1 MRLENRRIRCDHL
14 KIIPRLQLGTRTVSP
29 FQISLPKCIQAHL
42 SGVRPMASLINFPF
56 SGKNQTGSRTSAFR
70 IAARLFSIVAV
81 STLFIETVLMFAF
94 KWLSPISIVVENF
107 LDGAILTLLLSP
119 ILYLFLFRPLYTNI
133 SLIQES
139 QENLQQQRDR
149 LEHEVQ
155 LRTTELTR
163 AKDIVDD
170 ALKETDDLYQN
181 APCGYHSLDKDG
193 IIVRINKTELSW
205 LGYTKDEVVGKMKW
219 RNTITSASLHVFQN
233 NFPNFMKHGFVHD
246 LEYEMIRKDGTIF
259 HGLLNATAVYDDSGN
274 FLMSRS
280 TVFDITQR
288 KLTEAMLRESEARLK
303 EMFENLSSAVAVY
316 QASPNGQDFTF
327 ITFNRAAERLEKMRR
342 EDLIGKNVL
351 DVFPRIAEHGL
362 LDIFRRVWKSGV
374 AEHFPISMY
383 QDGRISRWCE
393 NYVYKLPNGEI
404 ASIYDDATKE
414 KQDEEQ
420 MHHLAYHD
428 VLTGLPNRILIFD
441 RLRRALLKAK
451 RDGSKSALMFL
462 DLDKFKLIN
471 DTLGHDMGDMILRET
486 AKRLRDCIR
495 ESDTVARIGGD
506 EFVVLLPTINAELD
520 AMRVAEKI
528 RHAVHQPFELAGHS
542 LHISSSI
549 GIAAYPSHGNEE
561 KQLVKNADIAMYYAK
576 KTGGNNVKIYQP
588 DYSE

>member
-1 MRLENRRIRCDHL
+1 
-14 KIIPRLQLGTRTVSP
+14 
-29 FQISLPKCIQAHL
+29 
-42 SGVRPMASLINFPF
+42 MASLINFPF

>member
-1 MRLENRRIRCDHL
+1 MAR
-14 KIIPRLQLGTRTVSP
+14 P
-29 FQISLPKCIQAHL
+29 FLFSL
-42 SGVRPMASLINFPF
+42 F
-56 SGKNQTGSRTSAFR
+56 GKNLASSKPSAFR
-70 IAARLFSIVAV
+70 IAARLFSVVAI
-81 STLFIETVLMFAF
+81 STLIIETALMFAF
-94 KWLSPISIVVENF
+94 EWFSPISIVVENF
-107 LDGAILTLLLSP
+107 LDGALLTLLLSP

-133 SLIQES
+133 SLLQQS
-139 QENLQQQRDR
+139 QENLLRQRDH

-155 LRTTELTR
+155 LRTAELTR
-163 AKDIVDD
+163 AKDTIEDS
-170 ALKETDDLYQN
+170 LKETDDLYQN
-181 APCGYHSLDKDG
+181 APCGYHSLNKDG
-193 IIVRINKTELSW
+193 FIVRINQTELSW
-205 LGYTKDEVVGKMKW
+205 LGYTQNEVVGKMKW
-219 RNTITSASLHVFQN
+219 RDAITPASLHVFQN
-233 NFPNFMKHGFVHD
+233 NFPDFMKHGFVRD

-259 HGLLNATAVYDDSGN
+259 HGLLNATAIYDDSGS

-288 KLTEAMLRESEARLK
+288 KLTEAMLLESESRLK

-327 ITFNRAAERLEKMRR
+327 ITFNRAAERMEEMRR
-342 EDLIGKNVL
+342 EDLIGKNVM

-362 LDIFRRVWKSGV
+362 LDVFRRVWRSGT
-374 AEHFPISMY
+374 AEHFPISIY
-383 QDGRISRWCE
+383 KDGHISRWCE

-420 MHHLAYHD
+420 VHHLAYHD

-441 RLRRALLKAK
+441 RLQRALVKAK

-462 DLDKFKLIN
+462 DLDKFKLVN

-520 AMRVAEKI
+520 AMLVAEKI
-528 RHAVHQPFELAGHS
+528 RHAISQPFELAGRS

-549 GIAAYPSHGNEE
+549 GIAIYPSHGSEE
-561 KQLVKNADIAMYYAK
+561 KLLVKNADIAMYYAK
-576 KTGGNNVKIYQP
+576 KIGGNNVKCYQP
-588 DYSE
+588 EYGYEYPLRPSTL